1 MKINIVPPSILEGV
15 IAEIKSAVPVHSVY
29 WINGAHRQAS
39 SFYLF
44 ESEAVGDH
52 SECYQLT
59 LLLITYDKVPDRRK
73 LSQRISEKTKGEVK
87 THLILYTYED
97 IYDLLEVG
105 DNFLSRALKSQH
117 CLFQESSLSVPKYM
131 AFPAMYNKIEN
142 GWRVRTDRALY
153 FEANADILDVTRN
166 EVARMAIISQIIYH
180 SSTSLL
186 WAFWE
191 WPASTTDI
199 DLLLNLCKTFTDIP
213 DIVLPDDTFK
223 SQQIYQF
230 LCDANYNLHYNFD
243 LNMPGIDTEGAL
255 EKATEFRHRA
265 MELGK
270 ARIDL
275 LKKKHFSKSEI
286 STDLTCSRSDGNHLI
301 TEPRSI
307 RYN

>member
-1 MKINIVPPSILEGV
+1 MEINSVPPFLLEKV
-15 IAEIKSAVPVHSVY
+15 LADIKSVVPVHSVY
-29 WINGAHRQAS
+29 WINGIRPEPS
-39 SFYLF
+39 PDNLLNSI
-44 ESEAVGDH
+44 EAPH
-52 SECYQLT
+52 QSRCYQLT
-59 LLLITYDKVPDRRK
+59 LLLITYNKEYARRG
-73 LSQRISEKTKGEVK
+73 ISEQLYEKSGGEVK

-105 DNFLSRALKSQH
+105 DNFLSRALKIEN
-117 CLFQESSLSVPKYM
+117 CLFQKSSLSVPKYM
-131 AFPAMYNKIEN
+131 AFPAIYNKIEN

-153 FEANADILDVTRN
+153 FEANANILDVTRN

-255 EKATEFRHRA
+255 E
-265 MELGK
+265 
-270 ARIDL
+270 
-275 LKKKHFSKSEI
+275 
-286 STDLTCSRSDGNHLI
+286 
-301 TEPRSI
+301 
-307 RYN
+307 